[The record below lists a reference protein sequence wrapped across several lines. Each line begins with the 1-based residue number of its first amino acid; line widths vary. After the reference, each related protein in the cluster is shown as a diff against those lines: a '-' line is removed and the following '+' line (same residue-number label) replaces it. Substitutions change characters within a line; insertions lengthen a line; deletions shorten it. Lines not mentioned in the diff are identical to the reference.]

1 MKTEYEEVKA
11 ILIKHDVDLDGDVEK
26 FMDTIVYGADE
37 PLFMELFE
45 YFISEGEMPY
55 DVAKGRADVNSD
67 EWIVDR
73 IQEIGLIK
81 GEQNDPNGL
90 PLDFTNKY
98 HQEEA

>member
-1 MKTEYEEVKA
+1 MKTEYDEVKA
-11 ILIKHDVDLDGDVEK
+11 ILVKHDVDLDGDVEK

-37 PLFMELFE
+37 PLFMELYE

-55 DVAKGRADVNSD
+55 DVAKGRADMNSD

-81 GEQNDPNGL
+81 
-90 PLDFTNKY
+90 
-98 HQEEA
+98 EEARPVADALDHHQIMQKGIVR

>member
-45 YFISEGEMPY
+45 YFIGEGEMPY
-55 DVAKGRADVNSD
+55 DVAKGRADMNSD

-81 GEQNDPNGL
+81 
-90 PLDFTNKY
+90 
-98 HQEEA
+98 EEA